1 MFFVKSV
8 WIWIFFF
15 AEWNGIWWIFL
26 KKKNEKKIPP
36 KKKGEKFTLKG
47 KKNSKEKKVKHN
59 KSQILEA
66 NFSAQGPRTSSSIW
80 KRWMADCV
88 WGNGEI
94 ALTDD
99 LWIIVFLML
108 SSLCY
113 LVPIE
118 LSAVLLPLFVNMQL
132 KVCVYDDFFPLAF
145 LATSFRCICFVALV
159 LFSFL

>member
-1 MFFVKSV
+1 M
-8 WIWIFFF
+8 
-15 AEWNGIWWIFL
+15 
-26 KKKNEKKIPP
+26 
-36 KKKGEKFTLKG
+36 
-47 KKNSKEKKVKHN
+47 KHN

-66 NFSAQGPRTSSSIW
+66 NFSAQGPRISSSIR
-80 KRWMADCV
+80 KRWMIDCV

-132 KVCVYDDFFPLAF
+132 KVCVFDNFFSSRVSCYQFSVHL
-145 LATSFRCICFVALV
+145 FRCVGLV
-159 LFSFL
+159 LFFIKTLILVTTLNCFVKYLAPPPSIFFFSSLF